1 MTKASRANRTR
12 MYRDVEFLTG
22 ITPHRNHANLKS
34 LEQAYRYIWTELE
47 AAGYT
52 PEMQTWAVRGH
63 EYHNVIAKFRPDL
76 ERRLV
81 VGAHYDVCFTTPGAD
96 DNASAV
102 AGLLE
107 TARLIAEIN
116 PNLNFGIDFVAYSL
130 EEPPHFGSESM
141 GSYVHAQSLHEAGT
155 NVVGMICYEMI
166 GYFSDEPGSQ
176 QYPHPDL
183 ARLYPSTGNFIVVV
197 GIEEHK
203 AFNEAIYQGMRQ
215 AETIPTEVIHFPGP
229 GGLASMSDHM
239 NYWTFGFPALMINN
253 TSFLRNPHYH
263 EPTDTIDTLDFDRMA
278 GVVDAH
284 VHALQGVVF

>member
-1 MTKASRANRTR
+1 MTNVSRANRTR

-47 AAGYT
+47 VAGYM

-116 PNLNFGIDFVAYSL
+116 PNLDFGID
-130 EEPPHFGSESM
+130 
-141 GSYVHAQSLHEAGT
+141 
-155 NVVGMICYEMI
+155 
-166 GYFSDEPGSQ
+166 
-176 QYPHPDL
+176 
-183 ARLYPSTGNFIVVV
+183 
-197 GIEEHK
+197 
-203 AFNEAIYQGMRQ
+203 
-215 AETIPTEVIHFPGP
+215 
-229 GGLASMSDHM
+229 
-239 NYWTFGFPALMINN
+239 
-253 TSFLRNPHYH
+253 
-263 EPTDTIDTLDFDRMA
+263 
-278 GVVDAH
+278 
-284 VHALQGVVF
+284 